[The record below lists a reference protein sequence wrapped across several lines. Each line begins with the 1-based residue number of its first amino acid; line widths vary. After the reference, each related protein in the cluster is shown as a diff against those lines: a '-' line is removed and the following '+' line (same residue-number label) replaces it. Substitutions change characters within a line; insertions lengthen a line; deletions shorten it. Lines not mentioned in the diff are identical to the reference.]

1 MTISKRFKLSAVAA
15 ALAGG
20 LAFAGASHAIV
31 ITGTD
36 DATTLANAVAG
47 GGGLTV
53 ISSSL
58 QGHNTQAGISS
69 GTYTNASNTYGIGD
83 GIVISSGD
91 VNDYNDGP
99 NTAGGNTTNFG
110 VLATAA
116 QQALLFPISGQ
127 ASHFDV
133 TQLDITFTT
142 DTGDVFFFVTFGSD
156 EFPEFQNSSFID
168 AFGLFLNGTNIAFFN
183 SNPININHPSMTAC
197 PGTTTELD
205 GVLTCNAPMLFS
217 ATGLSTTAQHSLTF
231 IIADSG
237 DSSLDSTA
245 YISGLAGTAPPP
257 PNGVPEPASLALL
270 GIGLVGLGAMRRR
283 KMA

>member
-1 MTISKRFKLSAVAA
+1 MTFSKSFKLSAVAA

-36 DATTLANAVAG
+36 NATTLANAVAG

-58 QGHNTQAGISS
+58 QGHNTQDGISS
-69 GTYTNASNTYGIGD
+69 GTFTNASNTYGIGA
-83 GIVISSGD
+83 GIVISTGD
-91 VNDYNDGP
+91 VNDYNDGA
-99 NTAGGNTTNFG
+99 NTSSGNTTNYG
-110 VLATAA
+110 VPATAA

-127 ASHFDV
+127 AEHYDV

-142 DTGDVFFFVTFGSD
+142 ATGEVFFFVTFGSD
-156 EFPEFQNSSFID
+156 EFPEFKDSSFID

-183 SNPININHPSMTAC
+183 GSPININHPSMTAC
-197 PGTTTELD
+197 TGTTTELD

-217 ATGLSTTAQHSLTF
+217 ATGLSTTAQHSLSF

-237 DSSLDSTA
+237 DSALDSTA
-245 YISGLAGTAPPP
+245 YISGLSGTTPPP

-270 GIGLVGLGAMRRR
+270 GIGLAGLGLMRRR
-283 KMA
+283 KH

>member
-1 MTISKRFKLSAVAA
+1 MLKQFKLGAVAV
-15 ALAGG
+15 ALASG

-36 DATTLANAVAG
+36 NATTLANAIAG

-58 QGHNTQAGISS
+58 QGHNFPGTGISS
-69 GTYTNASNTYGIGD
+69 GTFTNAVNTYGIGG
-83 GIVISSGD
+83 GIVISSGN
-91 VNDYNDGP
+91 VNDYNTGP
-99 NTAGGNTTNFG
+99 NTEDGKTTNFG
-110 VLATAA
+110 LPATGA
-116 QQALLFPISGQ
+116 QQNLLSPISGQ
-127 ASHFDV
+127 NDHFDV

-142 DTGDVFFFVTFGSD
+142 NTGDVFFLVTFGSD
-156 EFPEFQNSSFID
+156 EFPEFQNSQYVD
-168 AFGLFLNGTNIAFFN
+168 AFGLYLNGTNIAFFTGV
-183 SNPININHPSMTAC
+183 PININHPSMTEC

-205 GVLTCNAPMLFS
+205 GVLNCNAPMLFS
-217 ATGLSTTAQHSLTF
+217 ASGLSTTAQHSLTF

-245 YISGLAGTAPPP
+245 YISRLAGTAPPP

-270 GIGLVGLGAMRRR
+270 GLGLAGLALLRRR
-283 KMA
+283 KS